1 MRTAASTPRASATR
15 SSVAKCTDVLAP
27 DSISLMVAGRTPAV
41 SASLA
46 WDHPRASRSSRTR
59 NRIGVMRSIYALAY
73 AATRVPVRRGVGSP
87 LRYRTLR
94 RMVLQPLTERITM
107 SARTAVKQ
115 RVSQGQVNTPGERV
129 HYRYIPL
136 RDPLVCEN
144 GRRQRS
150 RIIVTLFDNPEG
162 IHSDAVS
169 APLER
174 GLYISIR
181 GLFTVGD
188 AAYSL
193 VDSNGRMLA

>member
-59 NRIGVMRSIYALAY
+59 NRIGVMGSIYALAY
-73 AATRVPVRRGVGSP
+73 AATRVPVRHGVGSP

-107 SARTAVKQ
+107 SARTAATQ
-115 RVSQGQVNTPGERV
+115 QAVSDRQEDVISSIHANAHFEDP
-129 HYRYIPL
+129 IPL
-136 RDPLVCEN
+136 TRVEWSTSRGNTFDSLDGDPSCDPESERSVLSLIHISEPT
-144 GRRQRS
+144 RQAE
-150 RIIVTLFDNPEG
+150 I
-162 IHSDAVS
+162 
-169 APLER
+169 
-174 GLYISIR
+174 
-181 GLFTVGD
+181 
-188 AAYSL
+188 
-193 VDSNGRMLA
+193 